1 MQKIKEDEKIN
12 ISTYER
18 YNNLL
23 NTPKWKCVRR
33 LINNPKNFIS
43 IYKIFFDQTR
53 QNNIKYKYLIKITWN
68 VK

>member
-1 MQKIKEDEKIN
+1 MQKIKEDEKIT
-12 ISTYER
+12 IATYER

-23 NTPKWKCVRR
+23 NIPKWKWVRR